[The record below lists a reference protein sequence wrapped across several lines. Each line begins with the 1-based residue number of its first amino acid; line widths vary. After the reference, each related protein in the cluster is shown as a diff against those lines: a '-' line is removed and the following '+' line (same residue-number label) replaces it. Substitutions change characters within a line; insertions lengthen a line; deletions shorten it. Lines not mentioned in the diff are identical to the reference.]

1 MIRIKLQIQY
11 NDDRTELVTATAAD
25 AIAFER
31 QYDKPISVLNSGRI
45 EYMWWIGWRALT
57 RTNKTSLPFDEW
69 LDTVAELK
77 DEETDDIV
85 PLERSQSTGS

>member
-1 MIRIKLQIQY
+1 MIRITLQVIY
-11 NDDRTELVTATAAD
+11 NDGTTELMVATAAD

-31 QYDKPISVLNSGRI
+31 EYDKPISVLNSGRM

-57 RTNKTSLPFDEW
+57 RTNKTSLPFTDW

-77 DEETDDIV
+77 DEEVDEIV

>member
-1 MIRIKLQIQY
+1 MIRIALQVTY
-11 NDDRTELVTATAAD
+11 DDNRTETIIATAAD

-31 QYDKPISVLNSGRI
+31 EYDKPISVLNSGRM

-57 RTNKTSLPFDEW
+57 RHKKTELPFDEW

-77 DEETDDIV
+77 DEEVDDIV